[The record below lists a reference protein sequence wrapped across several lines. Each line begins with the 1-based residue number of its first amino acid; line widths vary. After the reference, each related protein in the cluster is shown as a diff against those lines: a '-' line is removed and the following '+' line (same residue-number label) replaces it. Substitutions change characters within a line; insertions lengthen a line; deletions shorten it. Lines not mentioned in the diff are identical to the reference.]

1 MSQYNRKKSI
11 TNRILLWTLI
21 VLGIYFA
28 FLPNRYATSSI
39 IDFVKGEPKASPDTF
54 DLEGFSRI
62 PVLRGGRVKPI
73 DSVARNALLVLR
85 NKRTALRILSEEET
99 DEFDRIENR
108 IATNGKESL
117 TLQELNY
124 HNYFSSRKMI
134 KGHPQNGIPKTVVEI
149 SAIEWFS
156 KVLFQPKESD
166 NYKTFLIDHDQVLGV
181 INKKMTKDGKYF
193 SYSELEPYLGK
204 IDEAARDAGKKEQ
217 EFRDP
222 YDQNMIDLYRS
233 VLLYRKLKSTI
244 SPPSPNLS
252 PEMADQLQVNEIL
265 FDPEVDDDLTAE
277 YARFRQLTKDLSDR
291 PEDIRMGSADF
302 AKVVFFLD
310 HYSRMNLWSEF
321 FVIPPEK
328 GDAKRQWRSIGES
341 LVGKEPLDSKEKQ
354 NMDPARFSSTL
365 QRLVSLE
372 PSLLET
378 ELQEIRINRKMD
390 PTALFASQ
398 YAEAIK
404 LRRKVDPVLGLYE
417 NLKKSYLALD
427 YSTFNST
434 VAELRETG
442 TARAG
447 EDASTLSFEKTYNGF
462 EPFYRSSIAYVLIFV
477 IAGASWLASTYS
489 TTLGR
494 KGDFAQV
501 LRNAAYILTA
511 IVLLSHTFGLAGRM
525 YIEGRPPVTNLYSS
539 ALFIG
544 WGAVLLC
551 FFTEKFLRLAVASA
565 MGALIGFGS
574 LVIAHNLSLDS
585 SLNPTGDTMEMMRA
599 VLDSNFWL
607 ATHVVIITIGYSTT
621 FLAGFLGIAYV
632 CHKFVLSIFGGSAK
646 YGSKL
651 MSTEKDAQKILGSM
665 IYGITCFSL
674 FFSLVGTVLGGIWA
688 DQSWGRFWGW
698 DAKENGALLIVI
710 WNAILLHA
718 RWSGI
723 AKIRGI
729 AAIAIFGNVVTAWSW
744 FGTNMLGVGLHSYG
758 FMDKAFNPLMYFIL
772 SQMIMICIA
781 YFPSFTG
788 NKRKELAT

>member
-1 MSQYNRKKSI
+1 MNEENPKKSVKGK
-11 TNRILLWTLI
+11 I
-21 VLGIYFA
+21 VLWALVLLGVYFA
-28 FLPNRYATSSI
+28 FLPNRFATSSI
-39 IDFVKGEPKASPDTF
+39 LDFAKGEPTPPTDSF

-85 NKRTALRILSEEET
+85 NKRTAL
-99 DEFDRIENR
+99 DEAGN
-108 IATNGKESL
+108 K
-117 TLQELNY
+117 
-124 HNYFSSRKMI
+124 
-134 KGHPQNGIPKTVVEI
+134 IP
-149 SAIEWFS
+149 AINWFAD
-156 KVLFQPKESD
+156 VLFNPEAGDKL
-166 NYKTFLIDHDQVLGV
+166 KTFLIDHDQVLGLLG
-181 INKKMTKDGKYF
+181 KKLSVDGKFF
-193 SYSELEPYLGK
+193 SYQDLEPHLGE
-204 IDEAARDAGKKEQ
+204 IDASAREAGKVEQ
-217 EFRDP
+217 EKRDSF
-222 YDQNMIDLYRS
+222 DQNIIELYRS
-233 VLLYRKLKSTI
+233 ALLYRKIKATL
-244 SPPSPNLS
+244 SPPDPQLS
-252 PEMADQLQVNEIL
+252 PEMAEQLQVADVL
-265 FDPEVDDDLTAE
+265 FDPEKDKDLTAE
-277 YARFRQLTKDLSDR
+277 YARFRELTKELSSR

-310 HYSRMNLWSEF
+310 HYSRMNIWSEF
-321 FVIPPEK
+321 FAIPPEK
-328 GDAKRQWRSIGES
+328 SDPKKQWRSIGES

-354 NMDPARFSSTL
+354 KMDPSRFASTL
-365 QRLVSLE
+365 QELVSME
-372 PSLLET
+372 PDALAARLL
-378 ELQEIRINRKMD
+378 QIRENQKMD

-404 LRRKVDPVLGLYE
+404 LRREVDPVLGLYE
-417 NLKKSYLALD
+417 KLKASYLAQD
-427 YSTFNST
+427 FSTFNQT
-434 VAELRETG
+434 VAELRKVG
-442 TARAG
+442 TERAG
-447 EDASTLSFEKTYNGF
+447 DDASTLEFEKIYNGF
-462 EPFYRSSIAYVLIFV
+462 EPFYRSSIAYVLIFL
-477 IAGASWLASTYS
+477 IAGVSWLAATYS

-494 KGDFAQV
+494 KGDTARL

-551 FFTEKFLRLAVASA
+551 FFTEKYLRLGVASA
-565 MGALIGFGS
+565 MGSLVGFGS

-632 CHKFVLSIFGGSAK
+632 CHKLVLTLFGGTAK
-646 YGSKL
+646 YGAKL
-651 MSTEKDAQKILGSM
+651 MGTEKDAQRILGAM

-718 RWSGI
+718 RWSGV

-729 AAIAIFGNVVTAWSW
+729 SSIAIFGNVVTAWSW

-772 SQMIMICIA
+772 SQLIFIGIA
-781 YFPSFTG
+781 YLPSF
-788 NKRKELAT
+788 KSKPAIEASA

>member
-1 MSQYNRKKSI
+1 MSEDKSKNSI
-11 TNRILLWTLI
+11 KGKVVLWVLIL
-21 VLGIYFA
+21 LGIYFS
-28 FLPNRYATSSI
+28 FLPNRFATSSI
-39 IDFVKGEPKASPDTF
+39 IDFAKGEPDVSNDAF

-73 DSVARNALLVLR
+73 DSVARNTLLVLR
-85 NKRTALRILSEEET
+85 NKRTAL
-99 DEFDRIENR
+99 DG
-108 IATNGKESL
+108 NGS
-117 TLQELNY
+117 QV
-124 HNYFSSRKMI
+124 
-134 KGHPQNGIPKTVVEI
+134 P
-149 SAIEWFS
+149 AINWFAE
-156 KVLFQPKESD
+156 VLFNPSEAD
-166 NYKTFLIDHDQVLGV
+166 RLKTFLIDHDQVLGLLG
-181 INKKMTKDGKYF
+181 KKLSVDGKFF
-193 SYSELEPYLGK
+193 SYKELEPFLSE
-204 IDEAARDAGKKEQ
+204 IDSSAREAGKVEQ
-217 EFRDP
+217 EKRDSF
-222 YDQNMIDLYRS
+222 DQNIIDLYRS
-233 VLLYRKLKSTI
+233 VLLYRKIKTTL
-244 SPPSPNLS
+244 SPPEPNLE
-252 PEMADQLQVNEIL
+252 PDMAKQLQVADVL
-265 FDPEVDDDLTAE
+265 FDPKKDSDLTDE
-277 YARFRQLTKDLSDR
+277 YVRFRELTKELSSR
-291 PEDIRMGSADF
+291 PEDIRLGSAGF

-321 FVIPPEK
+321 FPIPPEADDPK
-328 GDAKRQWRSIGES
+328 KQWRTIGES

-354 NMDPARFSSTL
+354 KMDPARFSNTL
-365 QRLVSLE
+365 QDLVSMEPTALKAKLLDILE
-372 PSLLET
+372 N
-378 ELQEIRINRKMD
+378 QKMD
-390 PTALFASQ
+390 PTSLFAAQ

-404 LRRKVDPVLGLYE
+404 LRREVDPVLGLYE
-417 NLKKSYLALD
+417 TLKASYARND
-427 YSTFNST
+427 FSTFNST
-434 VAELRETG
+434 VAELRKIG
-442 TARAG
+442 TERAG
-447 EDASTLSFEKTYNGF
+447 EDASTLGFEKTYNGF
-462 EPFYRSSIAYVLIFV
+462 EPFYRSSIAYVLIFM
-477 IAGASWLASTYS
+477 IAGISWLAATYS
-489 TTLGR
+489 ASLGR
-494 KGDFAQV
+494 KGETARM

-551 FFTEKFLRLAVASA
+551 FLTEKFLRLGVASA
-565 MGALIGFGS
+565 MGSLVGFGS

-632 CHKFVLSIFGGSAK
+632 FHKLALSLFGDSVK
-646 YGSKL
+646 YGTKL
-651 MSTEKDAQKILGSM
+651 MSTEKDGQRILGSM

-729 AAIAIFGNVVTAWSW
+729 ASIAIFGNIVTAWSW

-772 SQMIMICIA
+772 SQLIFIGIA
-781 YFPSFTG
+781 YLPSF
-788 NKRKELAT
+788 KSKSQAEASA

>member
-1 MSQYNRKKSI
+1 MSQETKRKPLMGKI
-11 TNRILLWTLI
+11 ILWTLI
-21 VLGIYFA
+21 ILGVYFS
-28 FLPNRYATSSI
+28 FLPNRFATTSI
-39 IDFVKGEPKASPDTF
+39 IDFVKGEPTTPTEAF

-73 DSVARNALLVLR
+73 DSVARNTLLVLR
-85 NKRTALRILSEEET
+85 NKRTAL
-99 DEFDRIENR
+99 DE
-108 IATNGKESL
+108 NG
-117 TLQELNY
+117 
-124 HNYFSSRKMI
+124 
-134 KGHPQNGIPKTVVEI
+134 
-149 SAIEWFS
+149 S
-156 KVLFQPKESD
+156 KVPAINWFAEVLFNPEAADKL
-166 NYKTFLIDHDQVLGV
+166 KTFLIDHDQVLGLLG
-181 INKKMTKDGKYF
+181 KKLSVDGKFY
-193 SYSELEPYLGK
+193 SYSELEPFLSE
-204 IDEAARDAGKKEQ
+204 IDSSARESGNVEQ
-217 EFRDP
+217 EKRDSF
-222 YDQNMIDLYRS
+222 DQNIIDLYRS
-233 VLLYRKLKSTI
+233 VLLYRKIKTTL
-244 SPPSPNLS
+244 SPPDPNLA
-252 PEMADQLQVNEIL
+252 PDMAEQLQVAQVL
-265 FDPEVDDDLTAE
+265 YDPNKDKDLTAE
-277 YARFRQLTKDLSDR
+277 YARFRELTKELSSR

-321 FVIPPEK
+321 FPIPPEPDDPK
-328 GDAKRQWRSIGES
+328 KQWRTIGES
-341 LVGKEPLDSKEKQ
+341 LVGKEPLDSQEKQ
-354 NMDPARFSSTL
+354 KMEPARFASTL
-365 QRLVSLE
+365 QELVSMEPTALKARLLDILE
-372 PSLLET
+372 N
-378 ELQEIRINRKMD
+378 QKMD
-390 PTALFASQ
+390 PTILFASQ

-404 LRRKVDPVLGLYE
+404 LRREVDPVLGLYE
-417 NLKKSYLALD
+417 TLKASYADND
-427 YSTFNST
+427 YVTFNAT
-434 VAELRETG
+434 VAELRKVGNE
-442 TARAG
+442 RAG
-447 EDASTLSFEKTYNGF
+447 DDASTLGFEKVYNGF

-477 IAGASWLASTYS
+477 IAGISWLAATYS
-489 TTLGR
+489 TTLGK
-494 KGDFAQV
+494 KGEIALV

-551 FFTEKFLRLAVASA
+551 FFTEKYLRLAVASA
-565 MGALIGFGS
+565 MGSLVGFGS

-632 CHKFVLSIFGGSAK
+632 CHKLVLSAFGNTTK
-646 YGSKL
+646 YGPKL
-651 MSTEKDAQKILGSM
+651 MSTEKDGQRILGAM

-729 AAIAIFGNVVTAWSW
+729 SSIAIFGNVVTAWSW

-758 FMDKAFNPLMYFIL
+758 FMDKAFNPLMFFIL
-772 SQMIMICIA
+772 SQMIFIGLA
-781 YFPSFTG
+781 YLPDF
-788 NKRKELAT
+788 KRKPQAQAPA

>member
-1 MSQYNRKKSI
+1 MKEDKPKKSVKGKI
-11 TNRILLWTLI
+11 VLWVLI
-21 VLGIYFA
+21 ILGIYFS
-28 FLPNRYATSSI
+28 FLPNRFATSSI
-39 IDFVKGEPKASPDTF
+39 LDFVKGEPEAPTESF

-73 DSVARNALLVLR
+73 DSVARNTLLVLR
-85 NKRTALRILSEEET
+85 NKRTAL
-99 DEFDRIENR
+99 DGDGN
-108 IATNGKESL
+108 KV
-117 TLQELNY
+117 
-124 HNYFSSRKMI
+124 
-134 KGHPQNGIPKTVVEI
+134 P
-149 SAIEWFS
+149 AINWFAE
-156 KVLFQPKESD
+156 VLFNPEAAD
-166 NYKTFLIDHDQVLGV
+166 NLKTFLVDHDQVLGLLG
-181 INKKMTKDGKYF
+181 KKLSVDGKFF
-193 SYSELEPYLGK
+193 SYKELEPFLSE
-204 IDEAARDAGKKEQ
+204 IDSSAREAGNVEQ
-217 EFRDP
+217 EKRDSF
-222 YDQNMIDLYRS
+222 DQNIIDLYRS
-233 VLLYRKLKSTI
+233 VLLYRKLKSTL
-244 SPPSPNLS
+244 SPPDPQLA
-252 PEMADQLQVNEIL
+252 PDMAEQLQVAEVL
-265 FDPEVDDDLTAE
+265 FDPENDKDLTAE
-277 YARFRQLTKDLSDR
+277 FARFRDLTKELSTR

-321 FVIPPEK
+321 FPIPPEADDPK
-328 GDAKRQWRSIGES
+328 KQWRTIGES
-341 LVGKEPLDSKEKQ
+341 LVGKEPLDSQEKQ
-354 NMDPARFSSTL
+354 KMDPTRFASTL
-365 QRLVSLE
+365 QELVAMEPTALKARLLDILE
-372 PSLLET
+372 N
-378 ELQEIRINRKMD
+378 QKMD
-390 PTALFASQ
+390 PTALFAAQ

-404 LRRKVDPVLGLYE
+404 LRRDVDPVLGLYE
-417 NLKKSYLALD
+417 TLKASYAAND
-427 YSTFNST
+427 YLTFNDT
-434 VAELRETG
+434 VAELRKMG
-442 TARAG
+442 TERAG
-447 EDASTLSFEKTYNGF
+447 EDASTLGFEKIYNGF
-462 EPFYRSSIAYVLIFV
+462 EPFYRSSIAYVLIFI
-477 IAGASWLASTYS
+477 IAGISWLAATYS
-489 TTLGR
+489 TTLGK
-494 KGDFAQV
+494 KGEAARM

-551 FFTEKFLRLAVASA
+551 FFTEKYLRLGVASA
-565 MGALIGFGS
+565 MGSLVGFGS

-632 CHKFVLSIFGGSAK
+632 CHKLVLSVFGGTAK
-646 YGSKL
+646 YGPKL
-651 MSTEKDAQKILGSM
+651 MSSEKDGQRILGAM

-729 AAIAIFGNVVTAWSW
+729 SAIAIFGNVVTAWSW

-772 SQMIMICIA
+772 SQMLFIGLA
-781 YFPSFTG
+781 YFPDFKS
-788 NKRKELAT
+788 KPQAEAPA

>member
-1 MSQYNRKKSI
+1 MSKEKKRKPLMGKI
-11 TNRILLWTLI
+11 ILWTLI
-21 VLGIYFA
+21 ILGVYFS
-28 FLPNRYATSSI
+28 FLPNRFATTSI
-39 IDFVKGEPKASPDTF
+39 IDFVKGEPTPPTEAF

-73 DSVARNALLVLR
+73 DSVARNTLLVLR
-85 NKRTALRILSEEET
+85 NKRTAL
-99 DEFDRIENR
+99 DE
-108 IATNGKESL
+108 NG
-117 TLQELNY
+117 
-124 HNYFSSRKMI
+124 
-134 KGHPQNGIPKTVVEI
+134 
-149 SAIEWFS
+149 S
-156 KVLFQPKESD
+156 KVPAINWFAEVLFNPEAADKL
-166 NYKTFLIDHDQVLGV
+166 KTFLIDHDQVLGLLG
-181 INKKMTKDGKYF
+181 KKLSVDGKFY
-193 SYSELEPYLGK
+193 SYSELEPFLSE
-204 IDEAARDAGKKEQ
+204 IDSSARESGNVEQ
-217 EFRDP
+217 EKRDSF
-222 YDQNMIDLYRS
+222 DQNIIDLYRS
-233 VLLYRKLKSTI
+233 VLLYRKIKTTL
-244 SPPSPNLS
+244 SPPDPNLA
-252 PEMADQLQVNEIL
+252 PDMAEQLQVAEVL
-265 FDPEVDDDLTAE
+265 YDPSKDKDLTAE
-277 YARFRQLTKDLSDR
+277 YARFRELTKELSSR

-321 FVIPPEK
+321 FPIPPEPDDPK
-328 GDAKRQWRSIGES
+328 KQWRTIGES
-341 LVGKEPLDSKEKQ
+341 LVGKEPLDSQEKQ
-354 NMDPARFSSTL
+354 KMEPARFASTL
-365 QRLVSLE
+365 QELVSMEPTALKARLFDILE
-372 PSLLET
+372 N
-378 ELQEIRINRKMD
+378 QKMD
-390 PTALFASQ
+390 PTILFASQ

-404 LRRKVDPVLGLYE
+404 LRREVDPVLGLYE
-417 NLKKSYLALD
+417 TLKASYADND
-427 YSTFNST
+427 YATFNAT
-434 VAELRETG
+434 VAELRKVGNE
-442 TARAG
+442 RAG
-447 EDASTLSFEKTYNGF
+447 DDASTLGFEKVYNGF

-477 IAGASWLASTYS
+477 IAGISWLAATYS
-489 TTLGR
+489 TTLGK
-494 KGDFAQV
+494 KGEIALV

-551 FFTEKFLRLAVASA
+551 FFTEKYLRLAVASA
-565 MGALIGFGS
+565 MGSLVGFGS

-632 CHKFVLSIFGGSAK
+632 CHKLVLSAFGNTTK
-646 YGSKL
+646 YGPKL
-651 MSTEKDAQKILGSM
+651 MSTEKDGQRILGAM

-729 AAIAIFGNVVTAWSW
+729 SSIAIFGNVVTAWSW

-758 FMDKAFNPLMYFIL
+758 FMDKAFNPLMFFIL
-772 SQMIMICIA
+772 SQMIFIGLA
-781 YFPSFTG
+781 YLPDF
-788 NKRKELAT
+788 KRKPQAQAPA

>member
-1 MSQYNRKKSI
+1 MSEENTKKSI
-11 TNRILLWTLI
+11 KGKITLGVLILLGL
-21 VLGIYFA
+21 YFS
-28 FLPNRYATSSI
+28 FLPNRFATSSV
-39 IDFVKGEPKASPDTF
+39 IDFVKGEPEAPTESF

-73 DSVARNALLVLR
+73 DSVARNTLLVLR
-85 NKRTALRILSEEET
+85 NKRTAL
-99 DEFDRIENR
+99 DGDGN
-108 IATNGKESL
+108 KV
-117 TLQELNY
+117 
-124 HNYFSSRKMI
+124 
-134 KGHPQNGIPKTVVEI
+134 P
-149 SAIEWFS
+149 AINWFAE
-156 KVLFQPKESD
+156 VLFNPEAGD
-166 NYKTFLIDHDQVLGV
+166 NLKTFLVDHDQVLGLLG
-181 INKKMTKDGKYF
+181 KKLSVDGKFF
-193 SYSELEPYLGK
+193 SYKELEPFLSE
-204 IDEAARDAGKKEQ
+204 IDSSAREAGKVEQ
-217 EFRDP
+217 EKRDSF
-222 YDQNMIDLYRS
+222 DQNIIDLYRS
-233 VLLYRKLKSTI
+233 VLLYRKLKSTL
-244 SPPSPNLS
+244 SPPDPQLA
-252 PEMADQLQVNEIL
+252 PDMAEQLQVAEVL
-265 FDPEVDDDLTAE
+265 FDPENDKDLTAE
-277 YARFRQLTKDLSDR
+277 FARFRDLTKELSTR

-321 FVIPPEK
+321 FPIPPEADDPK
-328 GDAKRQWRSIGES
+328 KQWRTIGES
-341 LVGKEPLDSKEKQ
+341 LVGKEPLDSQEKQ
-354 NMDPARFSSTL
+354 KMDPSRFASTL
-365 QRLVSLE
+365 QDLVAMEPTALKARLLDILE
-372 PSLLET
+372 N
-378 ELQEIRINRKMD
+378 QKMD
-390 PTALFASQ
+390 PTALFAAQ

-404 LRRKVDPVLGLYE
+404 LRRDVDPVLGLYE
-417 NLKKSYLALD
+417 TLKASYAAND
-427 YSTFNST
+427 YLTFNDT
-434 VAELRETG
+434 VAELRKMG
-442 TARAG
+442 TERAG
-447 EDASTLSFEKTYNGF
+447 EDASTLGFEKIYNGF
-462 EPFYRSSIAYVLIFV
+462 EPFYRSSIAYVLIFI
-477 IAGASWLASTYS
+477 IAGISWLAATYS
-489 TTLGR
+489 TTLGK
-494 KGDFAQV
+494 KGEAARM

-551 FFTEKFLRLAVASA
+551 FFTEKYLRLGVASA
-565 MGALIGFGS
+565 MGSLVGFGS

-632 CHKFVLSIFGGSAK
+632 CHKLVLSVFGGTAK
-646 YGSKL
+646 YGPKL
-651 MSTEKDAQKILGSM
+651 MSSEKDGQRILGAM

-729 AAIAIFGNVVTAWSW
+729 SAIAIFGNVVTAWSW

-772 SQMIMICIA
+772 SQMLFIGLA
-781 YFPSFTG
+781 YFPDFKS
-788 NKRKELAT
+788 KPQAEAPA

>member
-1 MSQYNRKKSI
+1 MGKI
-11 TNRILLWTLI
+11 ILWTLI
-21 VLGIYFA
+21 ILGVYFS
-28 FLPNRYATSSI
+28 FLPNRFATTSI
-39 IDFVKGEPKASPDTF
+39 IDFVKGEPTTPTEAF

-73 DSVARNALLVLR
+73 DSVARNTLLVLR
-85 NKRTALRILSEEET
+85 NKRTAL
-99 DEFDRIENR
+99 DE
-108 IATNGKESL
+108 NG
-117 TLQELNY
+117 
-124 HNYFSSRKMI
+124 
-134 KGHPQNGIPKTVVEI
+134 
-149 SAIEWFS
+149 S
-156 KVLFQPKESD
+156 KVPAINWFAEVLFNPEAADKL
-166 NYKTFLIDHDQVLGV
+166 KTFLIDHDQVLGLLGRKLSV
-181 INKKMTKDGKYF
+181 DGKFY
-193 SYSELEPYLGK
+193 SYSELEPFLSEIDSSARESGK
-204 IDEAARDAGKKEQ
+204 IEQ
-217 EFRDP
+217 EKRDSF
-222 YDQNMIDLYRS
+222 DQNIIDLYRS
-233 VLLYRKLKSTI
+233 VLLYRKIKTTL
-244 SPPSPNLS
+244 SPPDPNLA
-252 PEMADQLQVNEIL
+252 PDMAEQLQVAEVL
-265 FDPEVDDDLTAE
+265 YDPSKDKDLTAE
-277 YARFRQLTKDLSDR
+277 YARFRELTKELSSR

-321 FVIPPEK
+321 FPIPPEPDDPK
-328 GDAKRQWRSIGES
+328 KQWRTIGES
-341 LVGKEPLDSKEKQ
+341 LVGKEPLDSQEKQ
-354 NMDPARFSSTL
+354 KMEPARFASTL
-365 QRLVSLE
+365 QELVSMEPTALKARLLDILE
-372 PSLLET
+372 N
-378 ELQEIRINRKMD
+378 QKMD
-390 PTALFASQ
+390 PTILFASQ

-404 LRRKVDPVLGLYE
+404 LRREVDPVLGLYE
-417 NLKKSYLALD
+417 TLKASYADND
-427 YSTFNST
+427 YVTFNAT
-434 VAELRETG
+434 VAELRKVGNE
-442 TARAG
+442 RAG
-447 EDASTLSFEKTYNGF
+447 DDASTLGFEKVYNGF

-477 IAGASWLASTYS
+477 IAGISWLAATYS
-489 TTLGR
+489 TTLGK
-494 KGDFAQV
+494 KGEIALV

-551 FFTEKFLRLAVASA
+551 FFTEKYLRLAVASA
-565 MGALIGFGS
+565 MGSLVGFGS

-632 CHKFVLSIFGGSAK
+632 CHKLVLSAFGNTTK
-646 YGSKL
+646 YGPKL
-651 MSTEKDAQKILGSM
+651 MSTEKDGQRILGAM

-729 AAIAIFGNVVTAWSW
+729 SSIAIFGNVVTAWSW

-758 FMDKAFNPLMYFIL
+758 FMDKAFNPLMFFIL
-772 SQMIMICIA
+772 SQMIFIGLA
-781 YFPSFTG
+781 YLPDF
-788 NKRKELAT
+788 KRKPQAQAPA

>member
-1 MSQYNRKKSI
+1 MNQDKPKKSVKGKI
-11 TNRILLWTLI
+11 VFWALVLLG
-21 VLGIYFA
+21 VYFA
-28 FLPNRYATSSI
+28 FLPNRFATSSI
-39 IDFVKGEPKASPDTF
+39 LDFAKGEPAPPTDSF

-85 NKRTALRILSEEET
+85 NKRTAL
-99 DEFDRIENR
+99 DEAGN
-108 IATNGKESL
+108 K
-117 TLQELNY
+117 
-124 HNYFSSRKMI
+124 
-134 KGHPQNGIPKTVVEI
+134 IP
-149 SAIEWFS
+149 AINWFAE
-156 KVLFQPKESD
+156 VLFNPEAGDKL
-166 NYKTFLIDHDQVLGV
+166 KTFLIDHDQVLGLLG
-181 INKKMTKDGKYF
+181 KKLSVDGKFF
-193 SYSELEPYLGK
+193 SYKDLEPHLGE
-204 IDEAARDAGKKEQ
+204 IDSSARDAGNVEQ
-217 EFRDP
+217 EKRDSF
-222 YDQNMIDLYRS
+222 DQNIIELYRS
-233 VLLYRKLKSTI
+233 ALLYRKIKATL
-244 SPPSPNLS
+244 SPPDPQLS
-252 PEMADQLQVNEIL
+252 PEMAEQLQVADVL
-265 FDPEVDDDLTAE
+265 FDPEKDTDLTAE
-277 YARFRQLTKDLSDR
+277 YERFRELTNELANR

-310 HYSRMNLWSEF
+310 HYSRMNIWSEF
-321 FVIPPEK
+321 FAIPPEK
-328 GDAKRQWRSIGES
+328 SDPKKQWRSIGES

-354 NMDPARFSSTL
+354 KMDPSRFASTL
-365 QRLVSLE
+365 QELVSME
-372 PSLLET
+372 PEALAARLL
-378 ELQEIRINRKMD
+378 QIRENLKMD

-404 LRRKVDPVLGLYE
+404 LRREVDPVLGLYE
-417 NLKKSYLALD
+417 KLKASYQDQD
-427 YSTFNST
+427 YRTFNQT
-434 VAELRETG
+434 VAELRKVGKE
-442 TARAG
+442 RAG
-447 EDASTLSFEKTYNGF
+447 DDAFTLEFEKTYNGF
-462 EPFYRSSIAYVLIFV
+462 EPFYRSSIAYVLIFL
-477 IAGASWLASTYS
+477 IAGISWLASTYS

-494 KGDFAQV
+494 KGETASM
-501 LRNAAYILTA
+501 LRNVAYILTA

-551 FFTEKFLRLAVASA
+551 FFTEKYLRLGVASA
-565 MGALIGFGS
+565 MGSLVGFGS

-632 CHKFVLSIFGGSAK
+632 CHKLVLSLFGGTTK
-646 YGSKL
+646 YGPKL
-651 MSTEKDAQKILGSM
+651 MGTEKNAQRILGAM

-718 RWSGI
+718 RWSGT

-729 AAIAIFGNVVTAWSW
+729 SSIAIFGNVVTAWSW

-772 SQMIMICIA
+772 IQLIFIGIA
-781 YFPSFTG
+781 YLPSFKSKPTI
-788 NKRKELAT
+788 EASA